1 MKGLLLSTALVVFS
15 LGTFAAAQCSLPSTN
30 KTVHICSPSNGS
42 TVTSPVSFSASAFDS
57 SARVTAMAI
66 YLDNVKVYTVSSN
79 QLSTSLSIAEGTHN
93 VTIKAWD
100 ATGASFSSAIKFTVS
115 STAPP
120 PPPPPPGGGATCTL
134 STVNP
139 SVTVCSPTNN
149 SSVTSPVHVNAGS
162 TDSTKVTSMQIYQDG
177 KLVYK
182 NSLNYI
188 DTDLTMSS
196 GVHKL
201 TIKGWDSSGRSFSQV
216 VYISVSSTPPP
227 PPPPPPDGLSNLKH
241 IIFMLQENRSTD
253 QYFSVFSKYR
263 TDRGLSAEFDGMPL
277 SVQLPD
283 MSGDPV
289 SPFHY
294 KTVCEELLSP
304 AWNESHYDY
313 HDGKMDRFMKT
324 TGSTPSTIDP
334 DGTRVMGYWD
344 SSDLPYYYELAFNFA
359 TSDRWFSSLMS
370 NTIPNRMYLFAA
382 TSFGHVRSATPPS
395 GGWPQKTI
403 FDALDE
409 AGVSWRYYY
418 QDNSVYLAEWSTWQR
433 DKGKVYPISSYY
445 TDIQNEATLPQV
457 IFIERASASG
467 LDEHTGNN
475 VQKGSARVAEILNAL
490 MASETWPSSAFI
502 LTFDEA
508 GGTYDHVPPVAV
520 PKPDSIAPI
529 LKSTDLPGD
538 FNQTGFRVPLWV
550 VSPWVKP
557 HYVSHTPMELT
568 SILKLIETRFNVPP
582 LTARDANAPDMT
594 EFFDFNQP
602 AWLTPPPL
610 PPQPTTGTCDFNL
623 EKAPGH

>member
-1 MKGLLLSTALVVFS
+1 MKGHPVGTIIAVLL
-15 LGTFAAAQCSLPSTN
+15 LGTFASAQCALPTTN
-30 KTVHICSPSNGS
+30 KTVHICSPTSGS
-42 TVTSPVSFSASAFDS
+42 TVSSPVNFSASANDT
-57 SARVTAMAI
+57 SARVTSMAI
-66 YLDNVKVYTVSSN
+66 YLDNVKVYTVASN
-79 QLSTSLSIAEGTHN
+79 QLSTSLSIAGGSHN

-100 ATGASFSSAIKFTVS
+100 ATGASFSSAIKLTVGTS
-115 STAPP
+115 E
-120 PPPPPPGGGATCTL
+120 PPPGGGATCTS

-139 SVTVCSPTNN
+139 SVTVCAPLNN
-149 SSVTSPVHVNAGS
+149 STVTSPVHVNAGS
-162 TDSTKVTSMQIYQDG
+162 TDSTRVTSMQIYLDG
-177 KLVYK
+177 TLVYK
-182 NSLNYI
+182 NTLNYI
-188 DTDLTMSS
+188 DTDLTISS

-201 TIKGWDSSGRSFSQV
+201 TVKAWDSSGRSFSQV
-216 VYISVSSTPPP
+216 VYVSVSDTPPP
-227 PPPPPPDGLSNLKH
+227 PPPTGDLSKLKH
-241 IIFMLQENRSTD
+241 IFFMLQENRSTD
-253 QYFSVFSKYR
+253 QYFSVFSQYR
-263 TDRGLSAEFDGMPL
+263 TDRGLSANFDGMPM
-277 SVQLPD
+277 SASLPD
-283 MSGDPV
+283 MSGHMV

-313 HDGKMDRFMKT
+313 HGGKMDYFMKT

-344 SSDLPYYYELAFNFA
+344 STDLPYYYELAFNFA

-370 NTIPNRMYLFAA
+370 NTIPNRMYMFAA

-403 FDALDE
+403 FDALDQ

-418 QDNSVYLAEWSTWQR
+418 QDNSVYLSEWSTWQR

-457 IFIERASASG
+457 IFIERASATG

-475 VQKGSARVAEILNAL
+475 VQKGSARVAEIINAL
-490 MASETWPSSAFI
+490 MASDAWASSAFI

-520 PKPDSIAPI
+520 PKPDNIEPI
-529 LKSTDLPGD
+529 LKSSDLPGE
-538 FNQTGFRVPLWV
+538 FNQTGFRIPLWV

-568 SILKLIETRFNVPP
+568 SILKLIETRFKVPP

-602 AWLTPPPL
+602 AWLTPPPM
-610 PPQPTTGTCDFNL
+610 PTQPTNGTCDFNL